1 MNISQIF
8 FMYALLIN
16 ATPILATLV
25 EDDGDS
31 DLASLILHLES
42 LESLEST
49 HFENPYTPQKEL
61 RDSLEVVFKV
71 LEDHY
76 AFTPEQLQT
85 LSTSDTDLQCNAYA
99 AAIHLNDVNA
109 LQKFEQAHIP
119 VPNKDNLTFMMRQ
132 YALPCKIGYTYNHL
146 DLIDGKMYRQQPP
159 KNTTLRWCLDH
170 GADPNGKYE
179 SISYTPLIPLPQH
192 NNDIIGTMHL
202 HPLEHVAVY
211 SNAPERLELLRLLKK
226 KHASFNSDPSVECA
240 ELIQY
245 ALDIPYGEKKVLGD
259 KMQKVSDILNVYKGT
274 VIDAKTTRNIKELM
288 AESRE
293 VVEAP
298 STFSY
303 RIPLFYYD
311 HPLENQARELK
322 EQLKSYTA
330 EGIAA
335 LERKRRRAAFLKS
348 LFSCGKAAEQV
359 IPQNNQ

>member
-1 MNISQIF
+1 
-8 FMYALLIN
+8 MYALLIN

-31 DLASLILHLES
+31 DLASLKSLHLECLES
-42 LESLEST
+42 LESP

-61 RDSLEVVFKV
+61 RDSLEVVFKG

-132 YALPCKIGYTYNHL
+132 YALPCKAEVPFNAERTNPYEPKVMYLQYTP
-146 DLIDGKMYRQQPP
+146 QQP
-159 KNTTLRWCLDH
+159 KKQALLWCLDH
-170 GADPNGKYE
+170 GADPNGEY
-179 SISYTPLIPLPQH
+179 SPISYKPFIALPESLR
-192 NNDIIGTMHL
+192 GAP
-202 HPLEHVAVY
+202 HPLEHVAAY
-211 SNAPERLELLRLLKK
+211 SNASERLELLRLLKD
-226 KHASFNSDPSVECA
+226 KHAYLAYYPEHECKQ
-240 ELIQY
+240 LIRY
-245 ALDIPYGEKKVLGD
+245 VLGRSIIHRATKEVLSD
-259 KMQKVSDILNVYKGT
+259 NMQRISDILSIYKGT
-274 VIDAKTTRNIKELM
+274 VIDTESTQDIKHLIRK
-288 AESRE
+288 SRE
-293 VVEAP
+293 VVEEP
-298 STFSY
+298 STFRY

-322 EQLKSYTA
+322 EQLKPYD
-330 EGIAA
+330 EMEIAKQ
-335 LERKRRRAAFLKS
+335 ECKHQIAAFLKS

-359 IPQNNQ
+359 IPLSNQ